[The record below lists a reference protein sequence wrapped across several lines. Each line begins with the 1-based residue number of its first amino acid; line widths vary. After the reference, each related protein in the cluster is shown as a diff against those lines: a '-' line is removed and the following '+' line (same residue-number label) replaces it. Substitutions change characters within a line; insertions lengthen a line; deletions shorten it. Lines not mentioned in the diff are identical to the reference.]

1 MPRVLP
7 LTALLLAALASTSA
21 TASITGAPQK
31 PSITADAM
39 HQAYAT
45 RWDEAIQQ
53 SRSGN
58 TLGALIS
65 MERLMEDPLLDDFDA
80 EHRGRASQ
88 VAGWTALMQKKPALA
103 RRYLQRAQE
112 ALPEDAQILLT
123 QVSVEL
129 SDNQPAA
136 ATTFLVKALQ
146 HADAPLPVDH
156 HAINYLQYRLRDQP
170 MKRMDLL
177 QALFD
182 NGWKS
187 AGLEPTGLWLTLA
200 TLQAD
205 NGRGDGIPATLARID
220 SPAEI
225 IRLRSDKRFDRYVD
239 RGDARFDPVQAAQRH
254 LDELRVSGLL
264 DRALDARM
272 AEFSTTLLMLDRN
285 EEVLSLTEGM
295 AGAASNGES
304 PAAAEAE
311 WVAWLLNSRLTAL
324 RRLGRTEIGRA
335 HV

>member
-21 TASITGAPQK
+21 TASITVAPQK

-156 HAINYLQYRLRDQP
+156 
-170 MKRMDLL
+170 
-177 QALFD
+177 
-182 NGWKS
+182 
-187 AGLEPTGLWLTLA
+187 
-200 TLQAD
+200 
-205 NGRGDGIPATLARID
+205 
-220 SPAEI
+220 
-225 IRLRSDKRFDRYVD
+225 
-239 RGDARFDPVQAAQRH
+239 
-254 LDELRVSGLL
+254 
-264 DRALDARM
+264 
-272 AEFSTTLLMLDRN
+272 
-285 EEVLSLTEGM
+285 
-295 AGAASNGES
+295 GAARVD
-304 PAAAEAE
+304 PAAA
-311 WVAWLLNSRLTAL
+311 TA
-324 RRLGRTEIGRA
+324 GGA
-335 HV
+335 G